1 MALANH
7 RVRVFPDVVELEKF
21 IRNDGAILTIVSI
34 GTDDNGSF
42 ILVFTV

>member
-21 IRNDGAILTIVSI
+21 IRNDSAILTIVSI

>member
-7 RVRVFPDVVELEKF
+7 RVRAFGDIQELSKF
-21 IRNDGAILTIVSI
+21 IQEDPAILTIVSL
-34 GTDDNGSF
+34 GTDDNGRF